1 MNNFDKI
8 SSDLQI
14 DIDDKES
21 VVTEDSRTEA
31 TSTSYS
37 SNGDGTEPQYNENNG
52 ELKDNKTI
60 EEECGNNSSS
70 ISSPVGRRRRLSV
83 STIASPIV
91 NNDESGP
98 FAPCPSDGKRSGEA
112 DEGEKQYTDGQEKP
126 SLAID
131 LSCAE
136 TAITRDETIATPK
149 RLSNDVQS
157 RPSGTGAPQM
167 SKREALLSS
176 SVTDDRLPTLA
187 QTLSSSNSSI
197 SAPKR
202 GRRLSVSGR
211 MPGHDGALEA
221 NYQSKKVAVKHSQD
235 FKMEILKDQLAG
247 MGIGYAC
254 HKGLKPESP
263 NQDDF
268 FIIRIDEWGLYG
280 VFDGHGPFGHD
291 VSNFVQREFPKQL
304 YGPEF
309 LAAKPDR
316 ISDCMKDG
324 FEKVQ
329 QRLEA
334 YCNMPNVRTCAT
346 LSGTTAS
353 VVYHRIKEKRLVCAH
368 VGDSRV
374 VIGRRLADGSWEAE
388 ELARDH
394 KPDNEEERRRI
405 TAHGGVVRRIAGD
418 IPHRV
423 FLQGKMFP
431 GLAMSRALGDL
442 IGHKAGVICTPEVT
456 DYHIKP
462 EDEFLILAS
471 DGIWEF
477 IDSQECVE
485 KVASYGRDQLAA
497 CVEDICSDAWSRW
510 KREEGN
516 VVDDITLELI
526 YLGEDVSRNQQ
537 GAT

>member
-1 MNNFDKI
+1 
-8 SSDLQI
+8 
-14 DIDDKES
+14 
-21 VVTEDSRTEA
+21 
-31 TSTSYS
+31 
-37 SNGDGTEPQYNENNG
+37 
-52 ELKDNKTI
+52 
-60 EEECGNNSSS
+60 
-70 ISSPVGRRRRLSV
+70 
-83 STIASPIV
+83 
-91 NNDESGP
+91 
-98 FAPCPSDGKRSGEA
+98 
-112 DEGEKQYTDGQEKP
+112 
-126 SLAID
+126 
-131 LSCAE
+131 
-136 TAITRDETIATPK
+136 
-149 RLSNDVQS
+149 
-157 RPSGTGAPQM
+157 M
-167 SKREALLSS
+167 SKRDSIGSLNE
-176 SVTDDRLPTLA
+176 DRLPSLV
-187 QTLSSSNSSI
+187 QTLSSSSSI
-197 SAPKR
+197 TVPKR

-211 MPGHDGALEA
+211 MPGHDGVLEA

-235 FKMEILKDQLAG
+235 FKMETLKDQLAG

-309 LAAKPDR
+309 LAAKPER
-316 ISDCMKDG
+316 ITNCMKVG

-329 QRLEA
+329 QRLES

-353 VVYHRIKEKRLVCAH
+353 VVYHRIKEKRLICAH

-394 KPDNEEERRRI
+394 KPDNEDERRRI

-456 DYHIKP
+456 DYQIRP

-471 DGIWEF
+471 DGVWEF
-477 IDSQECVE
+477 IDSLECVE
-485 KVASYGRDQLAA
+485 KVASYSPEDLST

-510 KREEGN
+510 KKEEGN

-526 YLGEDVSRNQQ
+526 YLSDARLSISRRVQQQQ
-537 GAT
+537 GGSS